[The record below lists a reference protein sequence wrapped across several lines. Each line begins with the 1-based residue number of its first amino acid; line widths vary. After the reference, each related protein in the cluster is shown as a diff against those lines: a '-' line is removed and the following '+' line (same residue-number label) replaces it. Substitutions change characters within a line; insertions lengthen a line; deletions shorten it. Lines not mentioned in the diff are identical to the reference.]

1 MEVYEIAGYITG
13 TDDSGVNYLQPSD
26 TFQNVYN
33 GFINRQV
40 LQSRQGFSIFG
51 IADIGGGA
59 APLSEGV
66 RVLGIFEHV
75 LPDGSQELLG
85 FNTERLYRWNPLTNV
100 WDRIPF
106 AGTMAAYTSFTNTE
120 PDFYISGTSYSTSTN
135 TQRFVFTGDGIAV
148 NANGS
153 AIFFYDGTDVK
164 DFTNTTDNPNYAPP
178 LYPITNTVGKLFRA
192 TYVQFFGERL
202 NFGSPTI
209 SAADLSGPITYEQG
223 ILYSGIRSGTGN
235 GDKFNVAGAGL
246 IQADTY
252 ETLSG
257 MIIRGQI
264 IVLNFSRSNWVLEKT
279 QDAFN
284 PYFIRKI
291 PSVLGTN
298 AKFSA
303 VLWDDTV
310 RSMGKTGIISTDGR
324 QSLRIDNKIPTFT
337 REIIDQ
343 QDFNLTYGGFDR
355 LNNQFLWAYKI
366 SESDTVTQNGVLAQN
381 YEEGSWSIYDCR
393 FSVFGQTDLGENLTM
408 DEIDETLGNP
418 SWSRMDTT
426 EELWSRIGLGASV
439 QKTLAGDDLGFIYE
453 LNSDFDDY
461 TSGIQRVTAG
471 ATTTLR
477 IAKASYIVGDLVV
490 VQDAQGMTQLN
501 NYDSEDEFSN
511 LNLQPYTVL
520 SVDQSSLFTTLLEI
534 DVDSLLFS
542 TYTFDTGIVSKIINF
557 SAETIPFNPYRS
569 IGRRC
574 YISHVEFLLDCNGG
588 NLLVSVFQD
597 EQDDPYKDNVIIY
610 PTSGSQN
617 REYISMVVDNE
628 ANFHT
633 FKLKQNS
640 ASVQMRLTSMRIHC
654 QPGGLT
660 SG

>member
-1 MEVYEIAGYITG
+1 MEVYEIAGYATG

-26 TFQNVYN
+26 TFQNIYN

-40 LQSRQGFSIFG
+40 LQSRPGFSLFG
-51 IADIGGGA
+51 ISPLGSGA
-59 APLSEGV
+59 VQLSEQK

-75 LPDGSQELLG
+75 LPDGSQELLA
-85 FNTERLYRWNPLTNV
+85 FNTSQLYKWNQLTNIWESV
-100 WDRIPF
+100 PF
-106 AGTMAAYTSFTNTE
+106 AGSMVAYAGFADNF
-120 PDFYISGTSYSTSTN
+120 PDLYISGTSYSTSTN
-135 TQRFVFTGDGIAV
+135 TQRFVFTGEGISV

-153 AIFFYDGTDVK
+153 AVFFYDGTDVK
-164 DFTNTTDNPNYAPP
+164 DFTDIGDNPQYAAP
-178 LYPITNTVGKLFRA
+178 LYPVTNAAGKLIRA

-202 NFGSPTI
+202 NFGAPTI
-209 SAADLSGPITYEQG
+209 SAADLSGAITYEQG

-264 IVLNFSRSNWVLEKT
+264 MVLNFSRSNWVLEKT

-324 QSLRIDNKIPTFT
+324 QSLRIDNKIPKFT
-337 REIIDQ
+337 RDVIDQ
-343 QDFNLTYGGFDR
+343 EDFNLTYGGFDR
-355 LNNQFLWAYKI
+355 LNNQFMWAYKI
-366 SESDTVTQNGVLAQN
+366 SESDTVTQNEVLVQN
-381 YEEGSWSIYDCR
+381 YEEGSWSLYDCR
-393 FSVFGQTDLGENLTM
+393 FSVFGQTDLGINLTM
-408 DEIDETLGNP
+408 AEIDETTGNP
-418 SWSRMDTT
+418 SWARMDTT
-426 EELWSRIGLGASV
+426 EELWNRIGLGASV
-439 QKTLAGDDLGFIYE
+439 QKTLAGDDIGFIYE
-453 LNSDFDDY
+453 LNTDFDDY
-461 TSGIQRVTAG
+461 TSAIQVVTSG
-471 ATTTLR
+471 ATTILR
-477 IAKASYIVGDLVV
+477 VAKAAYLVGDLVV
-490 VQDAQGMTQLN
+490 IQDVEGMVELN
-501 NYDSEDEFSN
+501 NYDSEDEFAN
-511 LNLQPYTVL
+511 LNLQAYNVL
-520 SVDQSSLFTTLLEI
+520 SVDQTNLFTTLVEI
-534 DVDSLLFS
+534 DVNSVLF
-542 TYTFDTGIVSKIINF
+542 TAYTFDTGIISKIINF

-574 YISHVEFLLDCNGG
+574 FISHVEFLLDNNGG

-597 EQDDPYKDNVIIY
+597 EQDDPYKSDIVIY
-610 PTSGSQN
+610 PTSETQN

-633 FKLKQNS
+633 FVLKQES
-640 ASVQMRLTSMRIHC
+640 AAVQMRLTSMRIHC
-654 QPGGLT
+654 SPGGLT